1 MNEGENT
8 GMPKSPDFSSPNNP
22 PKNSASASV
31 YSAAASLPDEDPS
44 QPTQSISSGKP
55 ARPRLGFSRKFKE
68 SQPTQPRAN
77 TFSNAPEF
85 FNQAVGDIVLANDN
99 AKAQKKKNKKF
110 AILAAIVLG
119 ALAITIVV
127 ILVVSGINQPSA
139 NKVKT
144 AFNRY
149 ANYVLYGEEKD
160 SNIGEYDE
168 SAHYTIMDKLVN
180 TDDNYNKRLKELFD
194 IFYKAYNAAAESGLY
209 EKGGMNDY
217 KWIVYDTYLSIY
229 LEDALPE
236 DELAEKFSEE
246 GAEGLRSLVNAKTES
261 LRDFQES
268 SYIKA
273 WADARLSFIAVLEYE
288 SKFSCYL
295 GDPSNKAKC
304 DVKPTSGEVSAMET
318 AYSNYKQSVQD
329 QEYYEKISTQGIINY
344 IFDYRGAFD
353 GKKK

>member
-1 MNEGENT
+1 
-8 GMPKSPDFSSPNNP
+8 MPKSPDFSSPNTSP
-22 PKNSASASV
+22 ENSASASV

-77 TFSNAPEF
+77 AFSNAPEF
-85 FNQAVGDIVLANDN
+85 FNQAVGDIVIANDN

-110 AILAAIVLG
+110 AVLAAIVLG

-127 ILVVSGINQPSA
+127 ILVVSGVNQPSA

-144 AFNRY
+144 AFNHY
-149 ANYVLYGEEKD
+149 ANYVLHGEEKD
-160 SNIGEYDE
+160 SDIGEYDE
-168 SAHYTIMDKLVN
+168 SARYTIMDKFAN
-180 TDDNYNKRLKELFD
+180 ADDGYNKRFKELFD
-194 IFYKAYNAAAESGLY
+194 AFYKAYNATAESGLY
-209 EKGGMNDY
+209 EKGGMDDY

-236 DELAEKFSEE
+236 DELVEKFSEE
-246 GAEGLRSLVNAKTES
+246 GAEGLRALVNDKTES

-273 WADARLSFIAVLEYE
+273 WANARLNFITAMEYGN
-288 SKFSCYL
+288 KYSCYL
-295 GDPSNKAKC
+295 LDPAYPKKC
-304 DVKPTSGEVSAMET
+304 DATPSSEELTAMST
-318 AYSNYKQSVQD
+318 AYSDYQQSVRD
-329 QEYYEKISTQGIINY
+329 QEYYVKISRQGIINY
-344 IFDYRGAFD
+344 LFDYRGVFD